1 MDARLT
7 VLRNKIDQIDNKLV
21 ELILQRLA
29 ISHQLGM
36 LKQEL
41 SLPIDDPVRE
51 QAILNKLTSQAK
63 KVEDRQ
69 ALESI
74 YSSIFRASK
83 QQQCK

>member
-1 MDARLT
+1 MNARLT

-29 ISHQLGM
+29 ISHQLGV

-41 SLPIDDPVRE
+41 SLPIGDPVRE
-51 QAILNKLTSQAK
+51 QAVLNRLTNQAEK
-63 KVEDRQ
+63 AEDRQ

-74 YSSIFRASK
+74 YSSIFRVSK
-83 QQQCK
+83 KLQRK

>member
-1 MDARLT
+1 MDVRLT
-7 VLRNKIDQIDNKLV
+7 VLRNKIDHIDNKLV

-29 ISHQLGM
+29 ISHQLGV

-51 QAILNKLTSQAK
+51 QTVLNRLTNQAE
-63 KVEDRQ
+63 KVEDRR

-83 QQQCK
+83 QLQRK

>member
-7 VLRNKIDQIDNKLV
+7 VLRNKIDHVDNKLV

-29 ISHQLGM
+29 ISHQLGV

-41 SLPIDDPVRE
+41 SLPIDDSVRE
-51 QAILNKLTSQAK
+51 RAILNRLINQAEK
-63 KVEDRQ
+63 EEDSQ

-74 YSSIFRASK
+74 YSSIFSASK
-83 QQQCK
+83 QLQRK